1 MVAYSLRG
9 FVAPGETL
17 SGAEQIGRLLVSR
30 GYLDD
35 RWMRSAL
42 AGTPGSAAFLERV
55 LESGALNEPELLSV
69 IAEHAGMPAVDL
81 SRTAVPLAA
90 LELIPRPVAEADVIL
105 PLSTEGARLHVAVDF
120 TSYTQETLS
129 ELQFITGMLVSPY
142 AALPATLEKA
152 IAAAYEAR
160 ERGDE
165 AWHGEG
171 LSREAPPGIAA
182 IRPGQ
187 IGVRTDEVD
196 VPTIEIDELAFE
208 IEGAGAPADEEV
220 VHQETVRVGP
230 ARVLVVDDEPEILK
244 MLEKSLRAEGYAVET
259 ARDGLEAEQKLK
271 GPPPDLVVLDAM
283 LPHVHGFELCSR
295 IKGDPRLRNVPV
307 LMMSAVY
314 RGWRFA
320 QDAREAFGADDY
332 MEKPFHLADVLR
344 RVHDRLESPKGM
356 SAEQKEAAERAYKE
370 GVEHLSH
377 GRPGKARGSLEQAA
391 KTDPFSARNHFAL
404 GRALRETGEAFRAMS
419 AYEKAVELRP
429 THFAA
434 LCSLA
439 ELYLEKGFRRKAVE
453 ALERALICAPDGRT
467 REGIRTR
474 LLRLL

>member
-1 MVAYSLRG
+1 
-9 FVAPGETL
+9 L

-30 GYLDD
+30 GYLDEQ
-35 RWMRSAL
+35 WMRRTL
-42 AGTPGSAAFLERV
+42 AATPRSPAAFLERV
-55 LESGALNEPELLSV
+55 LESGALNEPELLSIV
-69 IAEHAGMPAVDL
+69 AEHSGMPAVDL
-81 SRTAVPLAA
+81 SRTAVPLSA
-90 LELIPRPVAEADVIL
+90 LELIPRPVAEADLLL

-120 TSYTQETLS
+120 TTYSQKTLD

-160 ERGDE
+160 ERGEE

-171 LSREAPPGIAA
+171 LSREAPPGLAA
-182 IRPGQ
+182 IRPGEM
-187 IGVRTDEVD
+187 GVRTDEAD
-196 VPTIEIDELAFE
+196 VITGEIAELAFE
-208 IEGAGAPADEEV
+208 IEGEVPAADEEV

-230 ARVLVVDDEPEILK
+230 ARILVVDDEPEILK
-244 MLEKSLRAEGYAVET
+244 MLEKSLRAEGHTVET

-295 IKGDPRLRNVPV
+295 IKGDARLRNVPV

-332 MEKPFHLADVLR
+332 VEKPFHLADVLR
-344 RVHDRLESPKGM
+344 RVHEQLESPKGM
-356 SAEQKEAAERAYKE
+356 SPAQKEAAERSYKE
-370 GVEHLSH
+370 GVDHLSH
-377 GRPGKARGSLEQAA
+377 GRPSQARGLLEQAA
-391 KTDPFSARNHFAL
+391 KADPFSARNHFAL

>member
-1 MVAYSLRG
+1 
-9 FVAPGETL
+9 L

-30 GYLDD
+30 GYLDEQ
-35 RWMRSAL
+35 WMRRTL
-42 AGTPGSAAFLERV
+42 AATPRSPAAFLERV
-55 LESGALNEPELLSV
+55 LESGALNEAELLSIV
-69 IAEHAGMPAVDL
+69 AEHSGMPAVDL
-81 SRTAVPLAA
+81 SRTAVPLSA
-90 LELIPRPVAEADVIL
+90 LELIPRPVAEADLLL

-120 TSYTQETLS
+120 TTYSQKTLD

-160 ERGDE
+160 ERGEE

-171 LSREAPPGIAA
+171 LSREAPPGLAA
-182 IRPGQ
+182 IRPGEM
-187 IGVRTDEVD
+187 GVRTDEAD
-196 VPTIEIDELAFE
+196 VITGEIDELAFE
-208 IEGAGAPADEEV
+208 IEGEVPAADEEV

-230 ARVLVVDDEPEILK
+230 ARILVVDDEPEILK
-244 MLEKSLRAEGYAVET
+244 MLEKSLRAEGHTVET

-295 IKGDPRLRNVPV
+295 IKGDARLRNVPV

-332 MEKPFHLADVLR
+332 VEKPFHLADVLR
-344 RVHDRLESPKGM
+344 RVHEQLESPKGM
-356 SAEQKEAAERAYKE
+356 SPAQKEAAERSYKE
-370 GVEHLSH
+370 GVDHLSH
-377 GRPGKARGSLEQAA
+377 GRPAQARGLLEQAA
-391 KTDPFSARNHFAL
+391 KADPFSARNHFAL

>member
-1 MVAYSLRG
+1 
-9 FVAPGETL
+9 
-17 SGAEQIGRLLVSR
+17 
-30 GYLDD
+30 
-35 RWMRSAL
+35 MRSAL
-42 AGTPGSAAFLERV
+42 AATPGSAAAFLERV
-55 LESGALNEPELLSV
+55 LESGAVNEPELLSIV
-69 IAEHAGMPAVDL
+69 AEHSGMPAADL
-81 SRTAVPLAA
+81 SRTAIPLAA
-90 LELIPRPVAEADVIL
+90 LELIPRPVAEADLLL
-105 PLSTEGARLHVAVDF
+105 PLSTEGARLHVAVDC
-120 TSYTQETLS
+120 TSYTQATLA

-160 ERGDE
+160 DRGE
-165 AWHGEG
+165 ESWHGES

-182 IRPGQ
+182 IRPGET
-187 IGVRTDEVD
+187 GMRTDEVEI
-196 VPTIEIDELAFE
+196 PTLEVDALAFE
-208 IEGAGAPADEEV
+208 VEGADASADEEV
-220 VHQETVRVGP
+220 VHQETLRVGP
-230 ARVLVVDDEPEILK
+230 AR
-244 MLEKSLRAEGYAVET
+244 EKSLRAEGYAVET

-295 IKGDPRLRNVPV
+295 IKGDARLRNVPV

-332 MEKPFHLADVLR
+332 LEKPFHLADVLR
-344 RVHDRLESPKGM
+344 RVHQRLESPRGM
-356 SAEQKEAAERAYKE
+356 PAEQKEAADASYKE

-377 GRPGKARGSLEQAA
+377 GRPAKARGALEQAA
-391 KTDPFSARNHFAL
+391 KADPFSARNHFAL
-404 GRALRETGEAFRAMS
+404 GRALRETGDAFRAMS

-453 ALERALICAPDGRT
+453 ALERALNCAPDGRT
-467 REGIRTR
+467 RDGIRTR

>member
-1 MVAYSLRG
+1 
-9 FVAPGETL
+9 L
-17 SGAEQIGRLLVSR
+17 SGAEQIGRLLVSK
-30 GYLDD
+30 GYIED
-35 RWMRSAL
+35 RWMRTTLAEAPASA
-42 AGTPGSAAFLERV
+42 PFLELV
-55 LESGALNEPELLSV
+55 LESGALNELELLSV
-69 IAEHAGMPAVDL
+69 IAEHAGVPAVDL
-81 SRTAVPLAA
+81 SRTAIPLAA
-90 LELIPRPVAEADVIL
+90 LELIPRPVAEADLLL
-105 PLSTEGARLHVAVDF
+105 PLSTVGKRLHVAVDF
-120 TSYTQETLS
+120 TSYTPDSLA

-142 AALPATLEKA
+142 AALPGTLEKA
-152 IAAAYEAR
+152 IAAAYDAR
-160 ERGDE
+160 DRGED

-171 LSREAPPGIAA
+171 LSREAPPAVAA
-182 IRPGQ
+182 IHPGE
-187 IGVRTDEVD
+187 IGVRTDEVEI
-196 VPTIEIDELAFE
+196 PTMEIDALALE
-208 IEGAGAPADEEV
+208 VADGEPVADEEI

-230 ARVLVVDDEPEILK
+230 ARVLVVDDEPEILRL
-244 MLEKSLRAEGYAVET
+244 LEKSLRAEGYAVET
-259 ARDGLEAEQKLK
+259 ARDGREAEQKLK
-271 GPPPDLVVLDAM
+271 GQPPDLVVLDAM

-332 MEKPFHLADVLR
+332 LEKPFHLADVLR
-344 RVHDRLESPKGM
+344 RVHARLETPHGI
-356 SAEQKEAAERAYKE
+356 SAEQKEAAERSYKE
-370 GVEHLSH
+370 GVDHLSH
-377 GRPGKARGSLEQAA
+377 GRPEKARGALEAAA
-391 KTDPFSARNHFAL
+391 KADPFSARNHFAL
-404 GRALRETGEAFRAMS
+404 GRALRETGDVFRSMS
-419 AYEKAVELRP
+419 EYEKAVELRP

>member
-1 MVAYSLRG
+1 
-9 FVAPGETL
+9 L

-35 RWMRSAL
+35 RWMRQTL
-42 AGTPGSAAFLERV
+42 AETPGSPAAFLERV
-55 LESGALNEPELLSV
+55 LESGSLNEPELLSV
-69 IAEHAGMPAVDL
+69 IAEHAGVPAVDL
-81 SRTAVPLAA
+81 SRTAIPLSV
-90 LELIPRPVAEADVIL
+90 LDLIPRPVAEADLLL
-105 PLSTEGARLHVAVDF
+105 PLSTEGERMHVAVDF
-120 TSYTQETLS
+120 TTYTPDTLA
-129 ELQFITGMLVSPY
+129 EVQFITGLLVSPY
-142 AALPATLEKA
+142 GALPATLEKA
-152 IAAAYEAR
+152 IGDAYAAR
-160 ERGDE
+160 DRGEDT
-165 AWHGEG
+165 WHGEG
-171 LSREAPPGIAA
+171 VSRETPAGIAA
-182 IRPGQ
+182 IRPGE
-187 IGVRTDEVD
+187 IGVRTDEVEI
-196 VPTIEIDELAFE
+196 PTMEIAALSLEIDDDAAAAAE
-208 IEGAGAPADEEV
+208 EEV

-230 ARVLVVDDEPEILK
+230 ARVLVIDDEPEILR
-244 MLEKSLRAEGYAVET
+244 MLEKSLRAEGYTVEV
-259 ARDGLEAEQKLK
+259 ARDGREAEEKLK
-271 GPPPDLVVLDAM
+271 GAPPDMVVLDAM

-295 IKGDPRLRNVPV
+295 IKGDQRLRNVPV

-332 MEKPFHLADVLR
+332 LEKPFHLADVLR
-344 RVHDRLESPKGM
+344 RVHERLETPRGM
-356 SAEQKEAAERAYKE
+356 SAEQKEAAERSYKE

-377 GRPGKARGSLEQAA
+377 GRPREARGPLEKAA
-391 KTDPFSARNHFAL
+391 KADPFSARNHFAL
-404 GRALRETGEAFRAMS
+404 GRALRETGEAFHAMS
-419 AYEKAVELRP
+419 EYEKAVELRP

>member
-1 MVAYSLRG
+1 M
-9 FVAPGETL
+9 

-30 GYLDD
+30 GYLDEQ
-35 RWMRSAL
+35 WMRRTL
-42 AGTPGSAAFLERV
+42 AATPRSPAAFLERV
-55 LESGALNEPELLSV
+55 LESGALNEPELLSIV
-69 IAEHAGMPAVDL
+69 AEHSGMPAVDL
-81 SRTAVPLAA
+81 SRTAVPLSA
-90 LELIPRPVAEADVIL
+90 LELIPRPVAEADLLL

-120 TSYTQETLS
+120 TTYSQKTLD

-160 ERGDE
+160 ERGEE

-171 LSREAPPGIAA
+171 LSREAPPGLAA
-182 IRPGQ
+182 IRPGEM
-187 IGVRTDEVD
+187 GVRTDEAD
-196 VPTIEIDELAFE
+196 VITGEIAELAFE
-208 IEGAGAPADEEV
+208 IEGEVPAADEEV

-230 ARVLVVDDEPEILK
+230 ARILVVDDEPEILK
-244 MLEKSLRAEGYAVET
+244 MLEKSLRAEGHTVET

-295 IKGDPRLRNVPV
+295 IKGDARLRNVPV

-332 MEKPFHLADVLR
+332 VEKPFHLADVLR
-344 RVHDRLESPKGM
+344 RVHEQLESPKGM
-356 SAEQKEAAERAYKE
+356 SPAQKEAAERSYKE
-370 GVEHLSH
+370 GVDHLSH
-377 GRPGKARGSLEQAA
+377 GRPSQARGLLEQAA
-391 KTDPFSARNHFAL
+391 KADPFSARNHFAL

>member
-1 MVAYSLRG
+1 MPVLACSLRG
-9 FVAPGETL
+9 FRLAGEAL
-17 SGAEQIGRLLVSR
+17 SGAEQIGRLLVSK
-30 GYLDD
+30 GYIED
-35 RWMRSAL
+35 RWMRSTL
-42 AGTPGSAAFLERV
+42 AAGPGSAATFLERV
-55 LESGALNEPELLSV
+55 LESGALNEPELLSIV
-69 IAEHAGMPAVDL
+69 AEHAGMPAADL
-81 SRTAVPLAA
+81 SRTAIPLTA
-90 LELIPRPVAEADVIL
+90 LELIPRPVAEADLLL

-120 TSYTQETLS
+120 TASSQEKLA

-160 ERGDE
+160 DRGED

-182 IRPGQ
+182 IRPGE

-295 IKGDPRLRNVPV
+295 IKGDARLRNVPV
-307 LMMSAVY
+307 LMMSA
-314 RGWRFA
+314 
-320 QDAREAFGADDY
+320 
-332 MEKPFHLADVLR
+332 
-344 RVHDRLESPKGM
+344 
-356 SAEQKEAAERAYKE
+356 
-370 GVEHLSH
+370 
-377 GRPGKARGSLEQAA
+377 
-391 KTDPFSARNHFAL
+391 
-404 GRALRETGEAFRAMS
+404 
-419 AYEKAVELRP
+419 
-429 THFAA
+429 
-434 LCSLA
+434 
-439 ELYLEKGFRRKAVE
+439 
-453 ALERALICAPDGRT
+453 
-467 REGIRTR
+467 
-474 LLRLL
+474 

>member
-1 MVAYSLRG
+1 MA
-9 FVAPGETL
+9 
-17 SGAEQIGRLLVSR
+17 GAEQIGRLLVSR
-30 GYLDD
+30 GFLEDQWV
-35 RWMRSAL
+35 RKTLAATTGSA
-42 AGTPGSAAFLERV
+42 AAFLERV
-55 LESGALNEPELLSV
+55 LESGALNEPELLSIV
-69 IAEHAGMPAVDL
+69 AEHSGMPAVDL

-90 LELIPRPVAEADVIL
+90 LELIPRPVAEADLLL
-105 PLSTEGARLHVAVDF
+105 PLSTEGSRLHVAVDF
-120 TSYTQETLS
+120 TSYAKEMLD

-152 IAAAYEAR
+152 IAAAYDAR
-160 ERGDE
+160 ERGDD

-171 LSREAPPGIAA
+171 VSRDAPIRIAA
-182 IRPGQ
+182 IRPGETSAR
-187 IGVRTDEVD
+187 IDEIEVD
-196 VPTIEIDELAFE
+196 AEEIDALAFE
-208 IEGAGAPADEEV
+208 IDGASPEIDEEEV

-230 ARVLVVDDEPEILK
+230 ARILVVDDEPEILK
-244 MLEKSLRAEGYAVET
+244 MLEKSLRAEGYAVEA
-259 ARDGLEAEQKLK
+259 ARDGREAEQKLQ
-271 GPPPDLVVLDAM
+271 GDPPDLVLLDAM
-283 LPHVHGFELCSR
+283 LPYVHGFELCSR
-295 IKGDPRLRNVPV
+295 IKGDARLRKVPV

-332 MEKPFHLADVLR
+332 VEKPFHLADVLR
-344 RVHDRLESPKGM
+344 RVHERLENPRGI

-370 GVEHLSH
+370 GVDHLSH
-377 GRPGKARGSLEQAA
+377 GRPAQARGLLEQAA
-391 KTDPFSARNHFAL
+391 KSDPFSARNQFAL

>member
-1 MVAYSLRG
+1 MRRALAA
-9 FVAPGETL
+9 APG
-17 SGAEQIGRLLVSR
+17 S
-30 GYLDD
+30 
-35 RWMRSAL
+35 
-42 AGTPGSAAFLERV
+42 PGIFLERV
-55 LESGALNEPELLSV
+55 LESGALNESELLSIV
-69 IAEHAGMPAVDL
+69 AEQSGIPAVDL
-81 SRTAVPLAA
+81 SRTAIPIAA
-90 LELIPRPVAEADVIL
+90 LDLIPRPVADVDVIL

-120 TSYTQETLS
+120 TSYTQETLA

-152 IAAAYEAR
+152 ISAAYEAR
-160 ERGDE
+160 ERGEE

-171 LSREAPPGIAA
+171 LSRDAPPAIAA
-182 IRPGQ
+182 IRPGE

-196 VPTIEIDELAFE
+196 VPTMEIDALSFEIDERGETYAH
-208 IEGAGAPADEEV
+208 DEEV

-230 ARVLVVDDEPEILK
+230 ARVLVVDDEPEILR

-259 ARDGLEAEQKLK
+259 AKDGLEAEQKLK
-271 GPPPDLVVLDAM
+271 GTPPDLVVLDAM
-283 LPHVHGFELCSR
+283 LPHIHGFELCSR
-295 IKGDPRLRNVPV
+295 IKGDPRLRGVPV

-332 MEKPFHLADVLR
+332 VEKPFHLADVLR
-344 RVHDRLESPKGM
+344 RVHDRLETPRGL

-370 GVEHLSH
+370 GVDHLSH
-377 GRPGKARGSLEQAA
+377 GRPDKARGALEQAA
-391 KTDPFSARNHFAL
+391 KADPFSARNHFAL
-404 GRALRETGEAFRAMS
+404 GRALRETGDAFRAMS
-419 AYEKAVELRP
+419 QYEKAVELRP

-453 ALERALICAPDGRT
+453 ALERALRCAPDGRT

>member
-1 MVAYSLRG
+1 LA
-9 FVAPGETL
+9 
-17 SGAEQIGRLLVSR
+17 GAEQIGRLLVSR
-30 GYLDD
+30 GYLEDQWV
-35 RWMRSAL
+35 REAL
-42 AGTPGSAAFLERV
+42 AASPGSAAAFLERV

-69 IAEHAGMPAVDL
+69 VAEHSGMPAVDL

-90 LELIPRPVAEADVIL
+90 LELIPRPVAEADLLL
-105 PLSTEGARLHVAVDF
+105 PLSTEGSRLHVAVDF
-120 TSYTQETLS
+120 TNYTKATLD

-142 AALPATLEKA
+142 AALPGTLEKA

-171 LSREAPPGIAA
+171 LSREAPLGIAA
-182 IRPGQ
+182 IRPGDA
-187 IGVRTDEVD
+187 GVRAD
-196 VPTIEIDELAFE
+196 EIDVDTAEIDALAFE
-208 IEGAGAPADEEV
+208 IEGTGPAPDEEEV

-230 ARVLVVDDEPEILK
+230 ARILVVDDEPEILK
-244 MLEKSLRAEGYAVET
+244 MLEKSLRAEGYEVEL
-259 ARDGLEAEQKLK
+259 ARDGREAEQKLK

-295 IKGDPRLRNVPV
+295 IKGDARLRNVPV

-332 MEKPFHLADVLR
+332 LEKPFHLADVMR
-344 RVHDRLESPKGM
+344 RVHERLESPKGI
-356 SAEQKEAAERAYKE
+356 SAAQKEAAEHAYKE

-377 GRPGKARGSLEQAA
+377 GRPGQARGSLEQAA
-391 KTDPFSARNHFAL
+391 KADPFSARNQFAL

-453 ALERALICAPDGRT
+453 ALERALNCAPDGRT

>member
-1 MVAYSLRG
+1 M
-9 FVAPGETL
+9 
-17 SGAEQIGRLLVSR
+17 SGAEQIGRLLVSK
-30 GYLDD
+30 GYVED

-42 AGTPGSAAFLERV
+42 AATPGSAAAFLERV
-55 LESGALNEPELLSV
+55 LESGAVNEPELLSIV
-69 IAEHAGMPAVDL
+69 AEHSGMPAADL
-81 SRTAVPLAA
+81 SRTAIPLAA
-90 LELIPRPVAEADVIL
+90 LELIPRPVAEADLLL
-105 PLSTEGARLHVAVDF
+105 PLSTEGARLHVAVDC
-120 TSYTQETLS
+120 TSYTQATLA

-160 ERGDE
+160 DRGE
-165 AWHGEG
+165 ESWHGES

-182 IRPGQ
+182 IRPGET
-187 IGVRTDEVD
+187 GVRTDEVD
-196 VPTIEIDELAFE
+196 IPTLEIDALAFE
-208 IEGAGAPADEEV
+208 VEGADASADEEV
-220 VHQETVRVGP
+220 VHQETLRVGP
-230 ARVLVVDDEPEILK
+230 ARVLVVDDEPEILRL
-244 MLEKSLRAEGYAVET
+244 LEKSLRAEGYAVET

-295 IKGDPRLRNVPV
+295 IKGDARLRNVPV

-332 MEKPFHLADVLR
+332 LEKPFHLADVLR
-344 RVHDRLESPKGM
+344 RVHQRLESPRGM
-356 SAEQKEAAERAYKE
+356 PAEQKEAADASYKE

-377 GRPGKARGSLEQAA
+377 GRPAKARGALEQAA
-391 KTDPFSARNHFAL
+391 KADPFSARNHFAL
-404 GRALRETGEAFRAMS
+404 GRALRETGDAFRAMS

-453 ALERALICAPDGRT
+453 ALERALNCAPDGRT
-467 REGIRTR
+467 RDGIRTR

>member
-1 MVAYSLRG
+1 M
-9 FVAPGETL
+9 

-30 GYLDD
+30 GYLDEQ
-35 RWMRSAL
+35 WMRRTL
-42 AGTPGSAAFLERV
+42 AATPRSPAAFLERV
-55 LESGALNEPELLSV
+55 LESGALNEAELLSIV
-69 IAEHAGMPAVDL
+69 AEHSGMPAVDL
-81 SRTAVPLAA
+81 SRTAVPLST
-90 LELIPRPVAEADVIL
+90 LELIPRPVAEADLLL

-120 TSYTQETLS
+120 TTYSQKTLD

-160 ERGDE
+160 ERGEE

-171 LSREAPPGIAA
+171 LSREAPPGLAA
-182 IRPGQ
+182 IRPGEM
-187 IGVRTDEVD
+187 GVRSDEAD
-196 VPTIEIDELAFE
+196 VITGEIDELAFE
-208 IEGAGAPADEEV
+208 IEGEVPAADEEV
-220 VHQETVRVGP
+220 VHQQTVRVGP
-230 ARVLVVDDEPEILK
+230 ARILVVDDEPEILK
-244 MLEKSLRAEGYAVET
+244 MLEKSLRAEGHTVET

-295 IKGDPRLRNVPV
+295 IKGDARLRNVPV

-332 MEKPFHLADVLR
+332 VEKPFHLADVLR
-344 RVHDRLESPKGM
+344 RVHEQLESPKGM
-356 SAEQKEAAERAYKE
+356 SPAQKEAAERSYKE
-370 GVEHLSH
+370 GVDHLSH
-377 GRPGKARGSLEQAA
+377 GRPAQARGLLEQAA
-391 KTDPFSARNHFAL
+391 KADPFSARNHFAL

>member
-1 MVAYSLRG
+1 M
-9 FVAPGETL
+9 

-30 GYLDD
+30 GYLDEQ
-35 RWMRSAL
+35 WMRRTL
-42 AGTPGSAAFLERV
+42 AATPRSPAAFLERV
-55 LESGALNEPELLSV
+55 LESGALNEPELLSIV
-69 IAEHAGMPAVDL
+69 AEHSGMPAVDL
-81 SRTAVPLAA
+81 SRTAVPLSA
-90 LELIPRPVAEADVIL
+90 LELIPRPVAEADLLL

-120 TSYTQETLS
+120 TTYSQKTLD

-160 ERGDE
+160 ERGEE

-171 LSREAPPGIAA
+171 LSREAPPGLAA
-182 IRPGQ
+182 IRPGEM
-187 IGVRTDEVD
+187 GVRSDEAD
-196 VPTIEIDELAFE
+196 VITGEIDELAFE
-208 IEGAGAPADEEV
+208 IEGEVPAADEEV

-230 ARVLVVDDEPEILK
+230 ARILVVDDEPEILK
-244 MLEKSLRAEGYAVET
+244 MLEKSLRAEGHTVET

-295 IKGDPRLRNVPV
+295 IKGDARLRNVPV

-332 MEKPFHLADVLR
+332 VEKPFHLADVLR
-344 RVHDRLESPKGM
+344 RVHEQLESPKGM
-356 SAEQKEAAERAYKE
+356 SPAQKEAAERSYKE
-370 GVEHLSH
+370 GVDHLSH
-377 GRPGKARGSLEQAA
+377 GRPSQARGLLEQAA
-391 KTDPFSARNHFAL
+391 KADPFSARNHFAL

>member
-1 MVAYSLRG
+1 M
-9 FVAPGETL
+9 

-30 GYLDD
+30 GYLDEQ
-35 RWMRSAL
+35 WMRRTL
-42 AGTPGSAAFLERV
+42 AATPRSPAAFLERV
-55 LESGALNEPELLSV
+55 LESGALNEAELLSIV
-69 IAEHAGMPAVDL
+69 AEHSGMPAVDL
-81 SRTAVPLAA
+81 SRTAVPLSA
-90 LELIPRPVAEADVIL
+90 LELIPRPVAEADLLL

-120 TSYTQETLS
+120 TTYSQETLD

-160 ERGDE
+160 ERGEE

-171 LSREAPPGIAA
+171 LSREAPPGLAA
-182 IRPGQ
+182 IRPGEM
-187 IGVRTDEVD
+187 GVRSDEAD
-196 VPTIEIDELAFE
+196 VITGEIDELAFE
-208 IEGAGAPADEEV
+208 IEGEVPAADEEV

-230 ARVLVVDDEPEILK
+230 ARILVVDDEPEILK
-244 MLEKSLRAEGYAVET
+244 MLEKSLRAEGHTVET

-295 IKGDPRLRNVPV
+295 IKGDARLRNVPV

-332 MEKPFHLADVLR
+332 VEKPFHLADVLR
-344 RVHDRLESPKGM
+344 RVHEQLESPKGM
-356 SAEQKEAAERAYKE
+356 SPAQKEAAERSYKE
-370 GVEHLSH
+370 GVDHLSH
-377 GRPGKARGSLEQAA
+377 GRPAQARGLLEQAA
-391 KTDPFSARNHFAL
+391 KADPFSARNHFAL

>member
-1 MVAYSLRG
+1 M
-9 FVAPGETL
+9 
-17 SGAEQIGRLLVSR
+17 SGVEQIGRLLVSR
-30 GYLDD
+30 GYLEEQ
-35 RWMRSAL
+35 WMRRTL
-42 AGTPGSAAFLERV
+42 AATPGPSAFLERV
-55 LESGALNEPELLSV
+55 LESGALNEPELLSIV
-69 IAEHAGMPAVDL
+69 AEHSGMPAVDL

-90 LELIPRPVAEADVIL
+90 LELIPRPVAEADILL

-120 TSYTQETLS
+120 TSYNQETLD

-160 ERGDE
+160 ERGEE
-165 AWHGEG
+165 AWHGESV
-171 LSREAPPGIAA
+171 SRDAPPRIAA
-182 IRPGQ
+182 IRPGD
-187 IGVRTDEVD
+187 IGVRTDEVE
-196 VPTIEIDELAFE
+196 VPTGEIEELAFE
-208 IEGAGAPADEEV
+208 IESVAPEAEEEV

-230 ARVLVVDDEPEILK
+230 ARILVVDDEPEILK
-244 MLEKSLRAEGYAVET
+244 MLEKSLRAEGHAVET

-332 MEKPFHLADVLR
+332 VEKPFHLADVLR
-344 RVHDRLESPKGM
+344 RVHERLESPKGI
-356 SAEQKEAAERAYKE
+356 SPAQKEAAERAYKE
-370 GVEHLSH
+370 GVDHLSH
-377 GRPGKARGSLEQAA
+377 GRPAQARGSLEQAA
-391 KTDPFSARNHFAL
+391 KADPFSARNQFAL

>member
-1 MVAYSLRG
+1 M
-9 FVAPGETL
+9 

-30 GYLDD
+30 GYLDEQ
-35 RWMRSAL
+35 WMRRTL
-42 AGTPGSAAFLERV
+42 AATPRSPAAFLERV
-55 LESGALNEPELLSV
+55 LESGALNEAELLSIV
-69 IAEHAGMPAVDL
+69 AEHSGMPAVDL
-81 SRTAVPLAA
+81 SRTAVPLSA
-90 LELIPRPVAEADVIL
+90 LELIPRPVAEADLLL

-120 TSYTQETLS
+120 TTYSQKTLD

-160 ERGDE
+160 ERGEE

-171 LSREAPPGIAA
+171 LSREAPPGLAA
-182 IRPGQ
+182 IRPGEM
-187 IGVRTDEVD
+187 GVRSDEAD
-196 VPTIEIDELAFE
+196 VITGEIDELAFE
-208 IEGAGAPADEEV
+208 IEGEVPAADEEV

-230 ARVLVVDDEPEILK
+230 ARILVVDDEPEILK
-244 MLEKSLRAEGYAVET
+244 MLEKSLRAEGHTVET

-295 IKGDPRLRNVPV
+295 IKGDARLRNVPV

-332 MEKPFHLADVLR
+332 VEKPFHLADVLR
-344 RVHDRLESPKGM
+344 RVHEQLESPKGM
-356 SAEQKEAAERAYKE
+356 SPAQKEAAERSYKE
-370 GVEHLSH
+370 GVDHLSH
-377 GRPGKARGSLEQAA
+377 GRPAQARGLLEQAA
-391 KTDPFSARNHFAL
+391 KADPFSARNHFAL

>member
-1 MVAYSLRG
+1 MRRALTA
-9 FVAPGETL
+9 APG
-17 SGAEQIGRLLVSR
+17 S
-30 GYLDD
+30 
-35 RWMRSAL
+35 
-42 AGTPGSAAFLERV
+42 PGAFLERV

-69 IAEHAGMPAVDL
+69 VSEQAGIPAVDL
-81 SRTAVPLAA
+81 SRTAIPVSA

-120 TSYTQETLS
+120 TSYTNETLA

-152 IAAAYEAR
+152 IAGAYEAR
-160 ERGDE
+160 DRGED

-171 LSREAPPGIAA
+171 LSRDAPAGIAA
-182 IRPGQ
+182 IRPGEV
-187 IGVRTDEVD
+187 GVRTDEVD
-196 VPTIEIDELAFE
+196 VPTMEIESLSIEIDE
-208 IEGAGAPADEEV
+208 GAEAEAHDEEV
-220 VHQETVRVGP
+220 VHQERVRVGP
-230 ARVLVVDDEPEILK
+230 ARILVVDDEPEILRL
-244 MLEKSLRAEGYAVET
+244 LEKSLRAEGYAVET
-259 ARDGLEAEQKLK
+259 AKDGLEAEQKLR
-271 GPPPDLVVLDAM
+271 GAAPDLVVLDAM

-295 IKGDPRLRNVPV
+295 IKGDPRLRSVPV

-332 MEKPFHLADVLR
+332 VEKPFHLADVLR
-344 RVHDRLESPKGM
+344 RVHQRLETPRGIPPD
-356 SAEQKEAAERAYKE
+356 QKEAAERSYKE

-377 GRPGKARGSLEQAA
+377 GRPAQARSALEAAA
-391 KTDPFSARNHFAL
+391 KADPFSARNHFAL
-404 GRALRETGEAFRAMS
+404 WRALRETGDVFRSMS
-419 AYEKAVELRP
+419 EYEKAVELRP